1 MVLTVQQQTSVF
13 QLILALFNTAPGAVN
28 LTILGTRL
36 QNGQSLA
43 SVAQSLTQS
52 ALFFDKQYH
61 VRLSHTEF
69 ASAFIHDLV
78 GNRAAEGDKNLV
90 IDFIT
95 HKLTA
100 GATQNEMIAQVTGAL
115 TSVPFTDSSWGKAS
129 LHYQTHNV
137 TRVVNHLLDSTF
149 SPANKS
155 VVVDHMLAQMAADKT
170 FGDMV
175 VWAIDTV
182 AGVDR
187 DNVVWGNAAVLLDN
201 RVAVA
206 GYYSLDRRAA
216 HAIDRKT
223 LQRILTQVTVDD
235 RTIATAKAA
244 IDNLLS
250 DRSGFSLSMDADF
263 QLDEVLKI
271 QKSGLSSL
279 PRKTVMPIEYI
290 I

>member
-43 SVAQSLTQS
+43 SVAQSLAQS

-69 ASAFIHDLV
+69 ASTFIHDLV
-78 GNRAAEGDKNLV
+78 GNRAAESDKNLV

-170 FGDMV
+170 FGDMA

-206 GYYSLDRRAA
+206 GYYSLDRAA
-216 HAIDRKT
+216 HAIDRET

-250 DRSGFSLSMDADF
+250 DRSGFSLNMDADF

-271 QKSGLSSL
+271 QKSVLSSL